1 MVAAILDSGD
11 WPVTIAHRFVALVC
25 AVALFGVADAPHI
38 AGQLLAYQDGY
49 VFFTNGN
56 GFKVSGDVKIL
67 DAETKAQSTA
77 TPRARMYALAVFDSA
92 GQVVEID
99 LSKKAYPLEPLSP
112 LVESYVVQAS
122 PSYANPDLGSKP
134 AVDTR
139 SGLPLTF
146 SGKPV
151 LVTLTVLVPATTP
164 LTARIY
170 IATDQSA
177 WNPQAVEMDRV
188 DALHFKVTRRYPSG
202 TILHYLYTRG
212 SLQSEERA
220 ENGLDRKA
228 REITINDAD
237 VRNEND
243 TVYQWAD
250 QTLASGNRVQPNV
263 VPTPYNPAPFPNL
276 PSSIPTPHP

>member
-1 MVAAILDSGD
+1 MFARRFAALCM
-11 WPVTIAHRFVALVC
+11 IACIGA
-25 AVALFGVADAPHI
+25 ATEAPHI
-38 AGQLLAYQDGY
+38 TGQLLAYQDGY

-56 GFKVSGDVKIL
+56 GFKVSPSVKVL
-67 DAETKAQSTA
+67 DDATKAPSVSPPHVRQF
-77 TPRARMYALAVFDSA
+77 ARAVFNDA
-92 GQVVEID
+92 GEVVELD
-99 LSKKAYPLEPLSP
+99 LAKKEFPLEPLNP

-122 PSYANPDLGSKP
+122 PSYPNPELAGKP
-134 AVDTR
+134 ATTR
-139 SGLPLTF
+139 SGLPLSF

-151 LVTLTVLVPATTP
+151 LVNITVQVPATTP
-164 LTARIY
+164 MTAQIY

-188 DALHFKVTRRYPSG
+188 DALHFRVTRHFPSG

-220 ENGLDRKA
+220 ENGLDRDA
-228 REITINDAD
+228 REMVVNDAD
-237 VRNEND
+237 VRAIND

-250 QTLASGNRVQPNV
+250 QSPASGTRIQPNV

-276 PSSIPTPHP
+276 PSVIPTPHA